1 MKTLNIL
8 DLLRDDRRRKTPA
21 GINLI
26 ARKGSAQ
33 DLAEC
38 NVLHSRLGRPYTKSS
53 LGILPEMWRKLLS
66 KGAMQLCLVVN
77 RAKAL
82 GSQMISF
89 NAMVFVTDKFC
100 SEARSKLPPHL
111 GVELVRRYL
120 SHQLPVL
127 NREQVAQAN
136 AGDGLNVAMCFEGW
150 THEGLSHEQV
160 LAVRE
165 KQSEA
170 LHLAL
175 SGYRVKEFLADP
187 LGGQTLEWMLNAGA
201 RLRRNYLQ
209 NSAVSEPDSSQ
220 RPCLVGLTKEEAFAH
235 PGSNVADLFIYTAPR
250 FHFSRSQRVLLRHAL
265 RGETCGMLAASLFIS
280 PWTVKKR
287 WHAIYERVADVD
299 RELLPTPI
307 PDCPNATSRGEE
319 RRRHLLNYL
328 RQHPEELRPF
338 KAAPSRDGS
347 HSRGPKSKKRDRLS
361 PSYIKKLLD
370 PMPEEM
376 RAKHRKFLQVSGR
389 RFHDPTN
396 RVLRKL
402 SHQVSEFYR
411 LRKLYTKLK
420 KRGWAN
426 PELQDR

>member
-1 MKTLNIL
+1 M
-8 DLLRDDRRRKTPA
+8 
-21 GINLI
+21 

-38 NVLHSRLGRPYTKSS
+38 MCPPLTVGLPYAERSRGS
-53 LGILPEMWRKLLS
+53 LPEMLRALLS
-66 KGAMQLCLVVN
+66 KGAMQLCLVVD
-77 RAKAL
+77 RAKAV
-82 GSQMISF
+82 GSQIISF

-127 NREQVAQAN
+127 NREQVAEAN

-150 THEGLSHEQV
+150 THDRLSHEQV

-170 LHLAL
+170 LHFAL

-187 LGGQTLEWMLNAGA
+187 LGGETLEWMLNAGA
-201 RLRRNYLQ
+201 RRRRNYRNYLL

-235 PGSNVADLFIYTAPR
+235 PGSNVADLFIYTPPR

-265 RGETCGMLAASLFIS
+265 RGETCTMLAASLYIS

-299 RELLPTPI
+299 GELLPPI
-307 PDCPNATSRGEE
+307 AE
-319 RRRHLLNYL
+319 RRDITR
-328 RQHPEELRPF
+328 
-338 KAAPSRDGS
+338 
-347 HSRGPKSKKRDRLS
+347 
-361 PSYIKKLLD
+361 
-370 PMPEEM
+370 
-376 RAKHRKFLQVSGR
+376 
-389 RFHDPTN
+389 
-396 RVLRKL
+396 
-402 SHQVSEFYR
+402 
-411 LRKLYTKLK
+411 
-420 KRGWAN
+420 
-426 PELQDR
+426 

>member
-1 MKTLNIL
+1 M
-8 DLLRDDRRRKTPA
+8 
-21 GINLI
+21 
-26 ARKGSAQ
+26 ARKGGAR

-38 NVLHSRLGRPYTKSS
+38 YVLHSRLERPYSERS
-53 LGILPEMWRKLLS
+53 WGILPEMLRALLS
-66 KGAMQLCLVVN
+66 KGAMQLCLVVD
-77 RAKAL
+77 RAKAV
-82 GSQMISF
+82 GSQIISF

-100 SEARSKLPPHL
+100 SEARSKLPLHL
-111 GVELVRRYL
+111 GVELVQRYL

-127 NREQVAQAN
+127 NRQQIAEAN

-150 THEGLSHEQV
+150 AHEGLSNEQV
-160 LAVRE
+160 LGVRE

-170 LHLAL
+170 LHSAL
-175 SGYRVKEFLADP
+175 SGYRVKEFLADL
-187 LGGQTLEWMLNAGA
+187 LGGETLEWMLNAGA
-201 RLRRNYLQ
+201 RLRRNYRNYLL

-235 PGSNVADLFIYTAPR
+235 PGSNIADLFIYTPPR
-250 FHFSRSQRVLLRHAL
+250 FHFNRSQRVLLRHAL
-265 RGETCGMLAASLFIS
+265 RGETCKVLAASLHIS

-299 RELLPTPI
+299 GELLPPPI
-307 PDCPNATSRGEE
+307 ADGPNATSRGEE

-347 HSRGPKSKKRDRLS
+347 HSLGPKSKKSDSLS
-361 PSYIKKLLD
+361 PGYIKKLLD

-389 RFHDPTN
+389 RFHDPKN

-411 LRKLYTKLK
+411 LRKLYTKPK
-420 KRGWAN
+420 KRGRAKIIN
-426 PELQDR
+426 PPLVSVLCDQGQLFGPNSDARTA